1 MMSEVSA
8 AANPHLKCLE
18 YLNTEAAVALT
29 TDLVRLRSV
38 NDGGAAEQPVADLV
52 AALMKSFGWEVQ
64 VTEVAPGRPN
74 VVGMVAGRG
83 PGPTLMFEG
92 HSDVVTEGDP
102 AGWSFDPYAGDIV
115 DGKLRGRGS
124 ADMKSGVAA
133 MIWAARAVEQAG
145 FDGRILVGV
154 LADEEGM
161 MLGAK
166 HFASSDLAVGI
177 DGVIVC
183 EPEEG
188 EICISSKGA
197 LRIRIE
203 LVGTMAH
210 GAMPHQGKNPILA
223 LGPLLLG
230 LGELQEQLTAR
241 FGAHPTLG
249 DFYLTPTVLEAGDQ
263 AQGNVIPAV
272 AALHLDIRTIP
283 GIEHTGLIT
292 LITMLAEQIA
302 AESSLQAKIEVL
314 DDRPPVQIDELAPVV
329 AALTFAHREVTG
341 AAPVY
346 GGVPGTTDGT
356 ILTRDAG
363 LDTVVYGPGGKWIAH
378 QVDEF
383 VEVEQIITCAKVYA
397 LAAAHFLARESA

>member
-8 AANPHLKCLE
+8 AVNPQLKCLE
-18 YLNTEAAVALT
+18 YLDTEAAVALT
-29 TDLVRLRSV
+29 TELVRLRSV
-38 NDGGAAEQPVADLV
+38 NDGGPAEQPVADLV

-64 VTEVAPGRPN
+64 VTEAAPGRPN
-74 VVGMVAGRG
+74 VVGIVAGRG
-83 PGPTLMFEG
+83 PGSTLMFEG

-166 HFASSDLAVGI
+166 HFAASKLAAEV

-197 LRIRIE
+197 IRIRIV
-203 LVGTMAH
+203 LVGAMAH
-210 GAMPHQGKNPILA
+210 GAMPHQGNNPILA
-223 LGPLLLG
+223 VGPLLIG

-249 DFYLTPTVLEAGDQ
+249 EFYLTPTVLEAGDR

-314 DDRPPVQIDELAPVV
+314 DDRPPVEIDPLAPVV

-341 AAPVY
+341 EAPVY

-383 VEVEQIITCAKVYA
+383 VEIEQIVTRAKVYA
-397 LAAAHFLARESA
+397 LAAAHFLARASA

>member
-1 MMSEVSA
+1 MSDPTAPS
-8 AANPHLKCLE
+8 NPHLRCLE
-18 YLNTEAAVALT
+18 FLDTEAAIELT
-29 TDLVRLRSV
+29 STLVKLRSV
-38 NDGGAAEQPVADLV
+38 NDGGSAEQPVADLV
-52 AALMKSFGWEVQ
+52 AELMTSFGWQ
-64 VTEVAPGRPN
+64 VERSEAAPGRPN
-74 VVGMVAGRG
+74 VVGIVNGRG
-83 PGPTLMFEG
+83 AGPTLMFEG
-92 HSDVVTEGDP
+92 HSDVVTEGDR

-133 MIWAARAVEQAG
+133 MIWAARAVELAG

-166 HFASSDLAVGI
+166 HFAASELAAGVG
-177 DGVIVC
+177 GVIVC
-183 EPEEG
+183 EPEAG
-188 EICISSKGA
+188 EICTSSKGA
-197 LRIRIE
+197 IRIRIE

-210 GAMPHQGKNPILA
+210 GAMPHQGNNPILA
-223 LGPLLLG
+223 VGPLLMG
-230 LGELQEQLTAR
+230 LGELQEQLTSR
-241 FGAHPTLG
+241 FGTHPTLG
-249 DFYLTPTVLEAGDQ
+249 DFYLTPTVLEAGER
-263 AQGNVIPAV
+263 AQGNVIPAT

-292 LITMLAEQIA
+292 LISMLAEQIA
-302 AESSLQAKIEVL
+302 TESRLEAKVTVL
-314 DDRPPVQIDELAPVV
+314 DDRPPVEISQVAPVV
-329 AALTFAHREVTG
+329 EALAFAHRAVIGT
-341 AAPVY
+341 APVY

-383 VEVEQIITCAKVYA
+383 VEVGEIVNCAKVFA
-397 LAAAHFLARESA
+397 VAASQFLARVSE